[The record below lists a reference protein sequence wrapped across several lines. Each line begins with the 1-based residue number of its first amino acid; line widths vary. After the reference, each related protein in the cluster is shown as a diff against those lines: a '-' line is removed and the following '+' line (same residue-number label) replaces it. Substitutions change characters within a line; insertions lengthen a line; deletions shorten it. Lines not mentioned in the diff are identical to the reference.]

1 MPTPA
6 ELAVSHT
13 ELEPEALEHLQRLMG
28 SWSVLSDLSFS
39 DLLLLV
45 PVAGLLARPPT
56 DDPELVV
63 MGQMRP
69 NNRPTLVEQDLVG
82 QTVNESQWDLVADC
96 LHTGE
101 IVRGQIHHPIIGERV
116 PVENIPVRFEGA
128 VIAVMLRVSLAPL
141 KGPTS
146 TYERTYLDVFERL
159 ADMVAQSAFPF
170 PDEDVGTE
178 EAPRVGDGVVMVDDE
193 GRVEYASP
201 NAMNAFHRMGIYSPP
216 EGRRFGDLDIDESA
230 VEWALTAARPVVEEV
245 ERRPDVIVLVH
256 CIPLLSHD
264 VVTGAMILLR
274 DVTDVRRLDRLLLS
288 KDAAIREVHHR
299 VKNNLQ
305 TISSLLS
312 LQARRVDDRAAR
324 IALREAE
331 RRVRS
336 IALVH
341 EILSRDPT
349 EQVPFAEIVVSLVR
363 MAEDSVV
370 SAQPIVISTSGDLGD
385 VAADVAT
392 PLAVTVAELLQNAVE
407 HGFDPEAADGA
418 RTGTLGWRAPGDGR
432 AARAWGH
439 VVVTMAND
447 GDRAHRG
454 RAGRRGGPARGV
466 RHRTDDQPGSV
477 HRARPGGEPAGGDH
491 HHDHPARRGGRRDP
505 GRRLGPG
512 AGPAGGPCRCGAAA
526 QVGAVQLRRCAVTG
540 EPPATPCAACG
551 APPRTCHPRRRTP
564 DWWRG
569 RNRGTARAPRRNG
582 TRAWRRRSGRRL
594 DRSCRPGRTGPVRC
608 CDMLRRGASR
618 LHPSRRSDST

>member
-28 SWSVLSDLSFS
+28 SWSVLADLSFS

-45 PVAGLLARPPT
+45 PVAGLLARGAT
-56 DDPELVV
+56 EDPELVV

-82 QTVNESQWDLVADC
+82 QTVNESQWDLVAKC
-96 LHTGE
+96 LHTGD
-101 IVRGQIHHPIIGERV
+101 IVRGNIHHPIIGERV

-170 PDEDVGTE
+170 PDEDVATE
-178 EAPRVGDGVVMVDDE
+178 EAPRVGDGVVVVDAD
-193 GRVEYASP
+193 GRVEFASP

-324 IALREAE
+324 VALREAE

-341 EILSRDPT
+341 EILV
-349 EQVPFAEIVVSLVR
+349 Q

-370 SAQPIVISTSGDLGD
+370 SAQPIVISTAGDLGD
-385 VAADVAT
+385 VTADVAT

-407 HGFDPEAADGA
+407 HGFDPHAADDGSGGA
-418 RTGTLGWRAPGDGR
+418 DGTGAAHDAASAPV
-432 AARAWGH
+432 GH
-439 VVVTMAND
+439 VVVTMANT
-447 GDRAHRG
+447 GTELT
-454 RAGRRGGPARGV
+454 V
-466 RHRTDDQPGSV
+466 
-477 HRARPGGEPAGGDH
+477 
-491 HHDHPARRGGRRDP
+491 
-505 GRRLGPG
+505 
-512 AGPAGGPCRCGAAA
+512 
-526 QVGAVQLRRCAVTG
+526 AVQDDGVGLPEGFDFEQSTSLGLSIVRDLVESQLEG
-540 EPPATPCAACG
+540 DIGMVSLPESEG
-551 APPRTCHPRRRTP
+551 
-564 DWWRG
+564 G
-569 RNRGTARAPRRNG
+569 GTRVVITIPVRAPR
-582 TRAWRRRSGRRL
+582 
-594 DRSCRPGRTGPVRC
+594 
-608 CDMLRRGASR
+608 
-618 LHPSRRSDST
+618 

>member
-1 MPTPA
+1 M
-6 ELAVSHT
+6 
-13 ELEPEALEHLQRLMG
+13 
-28 SWSVLSDLSFS
+28 
-39 DLLLLV
+39 
-45 PVAGLLARPPT
+45 AGLLARGAT
-56 DDPELVV
+56 EDPELVV

-82 QTVNESQWDLVADC
+82 QTVNESQWDLVAKC

-101 IVRGQIHHPIIGERV
+101 IVRGNIHHPIIGERV

-178 EAPRVGDGVVMVDDE
+178 EAPRVGDGVVVVDAD
-193 GRVEYASP
+193 GRVEFASP

-312 LQARRVDDRAAR
+312 LQARRVDDRAGPDPCAR
-324 IALREAE
+324 LSDGCVPSPWCTRSSPATRPSRSRSPRSWSRWSRWPRTRWCRPSPSSSRPRRPGRRDGGRGHATGRDGGRAAAE
-331 RRVRS
+331 RR
-336 IALVH
+336 
-341 EILSRDPT
+341 
-349 EQVPFAEIVVSLVR
+349 
-363 MAEDSVV
+363 
-370 SAQPIVISTSGDLGD
+370 
-385 VAADVAT
+385 
-392 PLAVTVAELLQNAVE
+392 
-407 HGFDPEAADGA
+407 
-418 RTGTLGWRAPGDGR
+418 
-432 AARAWGH
+432 
-439 VVVTMAND
+439 
-447 GDRAHRG
+447 
-454 RAGRRGGPARGV
+454 
-466 RHRTDDQPGSV
+466 
-477 HRARPGGEPAGGDH
+477 RAR
-491 HHDHPARRGGRRDP
+491 
-505 GRRLGPG
+505 
-512 AGPAGGPCRCGAAA
+512 
-526 QVGAVQLRRCAVTG
+526 V
-540 EPPATPCAACG
+540 
-551 APPRTCHPRRRTP
+551 RTP
-564 DWWRG
+564 
-569 RNRGTARAPRRNG
+569 
-582 TRAWRRRSGRRL
+582 SGRRRVRRHRR
-594 DRSCRPGRTGPVRC
+594 DRCRPGRRP
-608 CDMLRRGASR
+608 R
-618 LHPSRRSDST
+618 LGWVTWW

>member
-28 SWSVLSDLSFS
+28 SWSVLADLSFS

-45 PVAGLLARPPT
+45 PVAGLLARGAT
-56 DDPELVV
+56 EDPELVV

-82 QTVNESQWDLVADC
+82 QTVNESQWDLVAKC
-96 LHTGE
+96 LHTDE
-101 IVRGQIHHPIIGERV
+101 IVRGNIHHPIIGERV

-178 EAPRVGDGVVMVDDE
+178 EAPRVGDGVVVVDAD
-193 GRVEYASP
+193 GRVEFASP

-256 CIPLLSHD
+256 CIPLLSHGI
-264 VVTGAMILLR
+264 VTGAMILLR

-305 TISSLLS
+305 TISALLR
-312 LQARRVDDRAAR
+312 LQARRLPRGEGRV
-324 IALREAE
+324 ALFEAE

-336 IALVH
+336 IAIVH
-341 EILSRDPT
+341 EILSREPSD
-349 EQVPFAEIVVSLVR
+349 QVPFDEIVTSLIR

-370 SAQPIVISTSGDLGD
+370 EGRALAFEVIGELGE
-385 VAADVAT
+385 VPADVAT
-392 PLAVTVAELLQNAVE
+392 PLAVVLAELLQNAVE
-407 HGFDPEAADGA
+407 HAFTDVGSEDDPRDTGGSTAGSDGSSRPA
-418 RTGTLGWRAPGDGR
+418 EAPGLIR
-432 AARAWGH
+432 VH
-439 VVVTMAND
+439 LVND
-447 GDRAHRG
+447 
-454 RAGRRGGPARGV
+454 
-466 RHRTDDQPGSV
+466 RTDLTLEVID
-477 HRARPGGEPAGGDH
+477 
-491 HHDHPARRGGRRDP
+491 
-505 GRRLGPG
+505 
-512 AGPAGGPCRCGAAA
+512 
-526 QVGAVQLRRCAVTG
+526 
-540 EPPATPCAACG
+540 
-551 APPRTCHPRRRTP
+551 
-564 DWWRG
+564 
-569 RNRGTARAPRRNG
+569 
-582 TRAWRRRSGRRL
+582 
-594 DRSCRPGRTGPVRC
+594 
-608 CDMLRRGASR
+608 
-618 LHPSRRSDST
+618 

>member
-28 SWSVLSDLSFS
+28 SWSVLADLSFS

-45 PVAGLLARPPT
+45 PVAGLLARGAT
-56 DDPELVV
+56 EDPELVV

-82 QTVNESQWDLVADC
+82 QTVNESQWDLVAKC
-96 LHTGE
+96 LHTGD
-101 IVRGQIHHPIIGERV
+101 IVRGNIHHPIIGERV

-170 PDEDVGTE
+170 PDEDVATE
-178 EAPRVGDGVVMVDDE
+178 EAPRVGDGVVVVDAD
-193 GRVEYASP
+193 GRVEFASP

-324 IALREAE
+324 VALREAE

-349 EQVPFAEIVVSLVR
+349 EQVPFAEIVVSLVQ

-370 SAQPIVISTSGDLGD
+370 SAQPIVISTAGDLGD
-385 VAADVAT
+385 VTADVAT

-407 HGFDPEAADGA
+407 HGFDPHAADDGSGGA
-418 RTGTLGWRAPGDGR
+418 EGTGAAHDAASAPV
-432 AARAWGH
+432 GH
-439 VVVTMAND
+439 VVVTMANT
-447 GDRAHRG
+447 GTELT
-454 RAGRRGGPARGV
+454 V
-466 RHRTDDQPGSV
+466 
-477 HRARPGGEPAGGDH
+477 
-491 HHDHPARRGGRRDP
+491 
-505 GRRLGPG
+505 
-512 AGPAGGPCRCGAAA
+512 
-526 QVGAVQLRRCAVTG
+526 AVQDDGVGLPEGFDFEQSTSLGLSIVRDLVESQLEG
-540 EPPATPCAACG
+540 DIGMVSLPESEG
-551 APPRTCHPRRRTP
+551 
-564 DWWRG
+564 G
-569 RNRGTARAPRRNG
+569 GTRVVITIPVRAPR
-582 TRAWRRRSGRRL
+582 
-594 DRSCRPGRTGPVRC
+594 
-608 CDMLRRGASR
+608 
-618 LHPSRRSDST
+618 

>member
-6 ELAVSHT
+6 ELAQSHT
-13 ELEPEALEHLQRLMG
+13 ELGPEALEHLQRLMG

-45 PVAGLLARPPT
+45 PVGGEMAPDTSA
-56 DDPELVV
+56 DPELVV

-82 QTVNESQWDLVADC
+82 QTVNESQWDLVAEC
-96 LHTGE
+96 LHSGE

-116 PVENIPVRFEGA
+116 PVENIPVRYEGT

-146 TYERTYLDVFERL
+146 IYERTYLDVFERL

-178 EAPRVGDGVVMVDDE
+178 EAPRVGDGVVVVDAD
-193 GRVEYASP
+193 GRVEFASP

-230 VEWALTAARPVVEEV
+230 VEWALSHGRPVVEEV

-264 VVTGAMILLR
+264 VVTGSMILLR

-312 LQARRVDDRAAR
+312 LQARRVEGRAAR
-324 IALREAE
+324 VALHEAE

-349 EQVPFAEIVVSLVR
+349 EQVPFAEIVVSLVQ

-370 SAQPIVISTSGDLGD
+370 SSQPIVISTTGDLGD

-407 HGFDPEAADGA
+407 HGFALDGDTDGSDEDPESAG
-418 RTGTLGWRAPGDGR
+418 GEPAPE
-432 AARAWGH
+432 GH
-439 VVVTMAND
+439 VVVGMAYSDTELTVTVQDD
-447 GDRAHRG
+447 GVGLPEGFDIEQSTSLGLSIVRDLVVSQLEG
-454 RAGRRGGPARGV
+454 RISMNG
-466 RHRTDDQPGSV
+466 
-477 HRARPGGEPAGGDH
+477 
-491 HHDHPARRGGRRDP
+491 
-505 GRRLGPG
+505 L
-512 AGPAGGPCRCGAAA
+512 
-526 QVGAVQLRRCAVTG
+526 
-540 EPPATPCAACG
+540 PATEG
-551 APPRTCHPRRRTP
+551 
-564 DWWRG
+564 G
-569 RNRGTARAPRRNG
+569 GTRVVISVPVRAPR
-582 TRAWRRRSGRRL
+582 
-594 DRSCRPGRTGPVRC
+594 
-608 CDMLRRGASR
+608 
-618 LHPSRRSDST
+618 